1 METNPDPIKEILG
14 ELFSLLE
21 TFETQSLALTQFLKD
36 QGIATDEKLAP
47 YLDRAGNASSVK
59 WRAAR
64 ARMQYLLSPVP
75 KPAGDTEKDKNKDKK
90 AEPEK
95 PSEEKPSEE
104 KPSEEKPSEEKPS
117 EEKPSEEK
125 PSEEKPSEEKPSAE
139 KPSTEKAATEKR
151 AENPPPDQKK
161 PESTD
166 AAKDTARNTNASADK
181 NRKPVAEDDAKKS
194 NTRQKSNRK

>member
-36 QGIATDEKLAP
+36 QGIATEEKLAP

-95 PSEEKPSEE
+95 PSEEKPS
-104 KPSEEKPSEEKPS
+104 
-117 EEKPSEEK
+117 
-125 PSEEKPSEEKPSAE
+125 AE

-166 AAKDTARNTNASADK
+166 AAKDTARNTNANADK

-194 NTRQKSNRK
+194 NTGQKSNRK

>member
-90 AEPEK
+90 AVPEK
-95 PSEEKPSEE
+95 PSEEKPSG
-104 KPSEEKPSEEKPS
+104 
-117 EEKPSEEK
+117 
-125 PSEEKPSEEKPSAE
+125 E
-139 KPSTEKAATEKR
+139 KPSTEKAAAEKL
-151 AENPPPDQKK
+151 AENPPHDQKK

-166 AAKDTARNTNASADK
+166 AAKDTARNTNANADK

-194 NTRQKSNRK
+194 NTGQKSNRK

>member
-1 METNPDPIKEILG
+1 MESNPDPIKEILD

-75 KPAGDTEKDKNKDKK
+75 KPASDTEKDKIKDKK
-90 AEPEK
+90 AVPEK
-95 PSEEKPSEE
+95 PSEEKPSG
-104 KPSEEKPSEEKPS
+104 
-117 EEKPSEEK
+117 
-125 PSEEKPSEEKPSAE
+125 E
-139 KPSTEKAATEKR
+139 KPSTEKAAAEKL
-151 AENPPPDQKK
+151 AENPPHDQKK
-161 PESTD
+161 PESAD
-166 AAKDTARNTNASADK
+166 AAKDTARNTNANADK
-181 NRKPVAEDDAKKS
+181 NRKHVAEDDAKKS